1 MPSFGTT
8 SKRRLET
15 CHPLLQLVMD
25 KVIQDYD
32 CTIIRY
38 GGFRGEKLQDKL
50 FNDGKS
56 QVKWPDSKHNNEW
69 EGVPYSLAVDVGPW
83 PLNWEDIS
91 EFKHLAGR
99 ILQAANDLG
108 IKLNWGGNWKSFK
121 DYPHY
126 ELDQSMLD

>member
-15 CHPLLQLVMD
+15 CHPLLQLVLNR
-25 KVIQDYD
+25 VIQSYD
-32 CTIIRY
+32 CTIICGHRD
-38 GGFRGEKLQDKL
+38 RGRQNIAFTE
-50 FNDGKS
+50 GKS
-56 QVKWPDSKHNNEW
+56 QVKWPDSNHNEDPSN
-69 EGVPYSLAVDVGPW
+69 AVDVGPW

-108 IKLNWGGNWKSFK
+108 IKLYWGGNWKSFK
-121 DYPHY
+121 DYPLY